1 MAVVFMDGFDSY
13 NGTGAA
19 PTGVQARWTGAP
31 ASLVAGRFGTG
42 QAATYTAGSA
52 ASTSPLFT
60 GVASFTCGFGVF
72 LTSFNDTVR
81 AFSFLSGVTVHVALR
96 FNIDGS
102 ITALRDTTVLGSSA
116 AGVLLASTWHTVECE
131 VVISDTVGRV
141 TIYVDGASV
150 LNLTAQDTRNGATT
164 TVDTFSRVN
173 VGPAMRL
180 DDLYITDS
188 ATKPTAALRIETLY
202 PTSDGATLNWTPS
215 TGVSHF
221 GVVDEAQASTTDYIS
236 ASLVGDVDELNMG
249 DLSATPTAIEA
260 VALVLYALKTDA
272 TARTLFPGV
281 KSGATT
287 SDGTAVA
294 LSTTGGR
301 FDRIMAVDPNTAAAW
316 TAAAVNA
323 LIARPKVAS

>member
-13 NGTGAA
+13 NGTGVA
-19 PTGVQARWTGAP
+19 PTGVQARWTGAF

-42 QAATYTAGSA
+42 QAATWTNGTGA
-52 ASTSPLFT
+52 ATSPLFT
-60 GVASFTCGFGVF
+60 AVAGFTCGFGVF
-72 LTSFNDTVR
+72 MTTFSDTAR
-81 AFSFLSGVTVHVALR
+81 AFTFLAGATVHVALR
-96 FNIDGS
+96 FNVDGS

-116 AGVLLASTWHTVECE
+116 AGVLLGSTWHTVECE
-131 VVISDTVGRV
+131 VVISDTIGRV
-141 TIYVDGASV
+141 TVYVDGVSV
-150 LNLTAQDTRNGATT
+150 LNLTSQDTRNGATT
-164 TVDTFSRVN
+164 AVDTFSRVSA
-173 VGPAMRL
+173 GPTLRL

-249 DLSATPTAIEA
+249 DLATTPTAIEA
-260 VALVLYALKTDA
+260 VDVVLYALKTDA

-281 KSGATT
+281 KSGATI
-287 SDGTAVA
+287 SDGTAVP

-301 FDRIMAVDPNTAAAW
+301 FDRILAVDPNTSAAW

-323 LIARPKVAS
+323 LVARPKVAS

>member
-1 MAVVFMDGFDSY
+1 MGVVFMDGFDSY
-13 NGTGAA
+13 NGIGAA
-19 PTGVQARWTGAP
+19 PTGVQARWTGTP
-31 ASLVAGRFGTG
+31 ASLVVGRFGTG
-42 QAATYTAGSA
+42 QAVTYTTGTA
-52 ASTSPLFT
+52 ASTSPIFT
-60 GVASFTCGFGVF
+60 GVSGFTCGFGVF
-72 LTSFNDTVR
+72 LTSFSDTIR
-81 AFSFLSGVTVHVALR
+81 AVSFLSGVTVHVALR

-116 AGVLLASTWHTVECE
+116 AGVVLLSTWHTVECE

-164 TVDTFSRVN
+164 TVDTFARVN
-173 VGPAMRL
+173 GGPAMRL

-202 PTSDGATLNWTPS
+202 PTSDGVTLNWTPS

-249 DLSATPTAIEA
+249 DLSAAPTAIEA
-260 VALVLYALKTDA
+260 VDLVMYALKSDA

-287 SDGTAVA
+287 SDGAAVT

-301 FDRIMAVDPNTAAAW
+301 FDRIMAVDPNTSAAW